1 MTTAVSLQY
10 GALAPPRRQARVE
23 KEARVSEKLAAGVAS
38 RLSAYLRILR
48 QARKQGWDSISSKE
62 ISEYSHVNP
71 TQVRRDL
78 TTFGRFGKRGV
89 GYNIIF
95 LIAQIEGILRTSGS
109 HRIVVVGAGNL
120 GRAIV
125 STSILEEQGFE
136 VVGLFDNDPYKIGAT
151 TAGLAVQPVS
161 SISAFCRREGIE
173 VGVIAVPPEE
183 AQKVADALVGGGVGV
198 IFNYTETLLV
208 VSRDIAVNA
217 VTPADQM
224 LCTLYLR
231 GE

>member
-1 MTTAVSLQY
+1 M
-10 GALAPPRRQARVE
+10 
-23 KEARVSEKLAAGVAS
+23 SEKLPPGVAS

-89 GYNIIF
+89 GYNVAF
-95 LIAQIEGILRTSGS
+95 LIAQIEVILRTSGS

-136 VVGLFDNDPYKIGAT
+136 VVGLFDNDPHKMGVA
-151 TAGLAVQPVS
+151 TAGLVVQPVS
-161 SISAFCRREGIE
+161 SIGAFCRHEGIE

-183 AQKVADALVGGGVGV
+183 AQKVADALVEGGVGV
-198 IFNYTETLLV
+198 IFNYTETLLM
-208 VSRDIAVNA
+208 VSRDVAVNA

>member
-1 MTTAVSLQY
+1 
-10 GALAPPRRQARVE
+10 
-23 KEARVSEKLAAGVAS
+23 VSEKMAPGVAS

-89 GYNIIF
+89 GYNVVF
-95 LIAQIEGILRTSGS
+95 LIGQIEGILRTTGS
-109 HRIVVVGAGNL
+109 HRIVIVGAGNL
-120 GRAIV
+120 GRALV

-136 VVGLFDNDPYKIGAT
+136 VVGLFDNDPHKIGT
-151 TAGLAVQPVS
+151 TAAGLVVQPGS
-161 SISAFCRREGIE
+161 SIGSFCRREGIE
-173 VGVIAVPPEE
+173 VGMIAVPPGE
-183 AQKVADALVGGGVGV
+183 AQKVADAFVEGGVGV

-208 VSRDIAVNA
+208 VPRDIAVNA

-231 GE
+231 GD